1 MVCFMIFCCTAAW
14 TLAAIPASSAPQYA
28 QYYPPPSYYGRP
40 PCQAVTPGPF
50 RGADRGAA
58 GGALIGAI
66 GGNAGRGAAVG
77 AGVGAVGGAVPRGT
91 ARSSGYVT
99 DAGPRVDLLRNAKG
113 REMNARFV
121 PVLLALWLGSSAPQ
135 TQQPALA
142 AVSPA
147 PATSPAPSPS
157 TPAPEAQIAPGLWEV
172 EHTRCSNLL
181 GAADD
186 DKAAAAMFY
195 YGYLAAKAGIHVID
209 VRKIDENVGKVM
221 KQYAATPNITVPQAF
236 REALQPRRSSG

>member
-1 MVCFMIFCCTAAW
+1 MFHDILLHSSLDSCCNSCLLGSSICAVLSATELLRAAAVPSSDAW
-14 TLAAIPASSAPQYA
+14 AIPR
-28 QYYPPPSYYGRP
+28 GRP
-40 PCQAVTPGPF
+40 GG
-50 RGADRGAA
+50 RRWSADRSDRGKRRARW
-58 GGALIGAI
+58 AI
-66 GGNAGRGAAVG
+66 G
-77 AGVGAVGGAVPRGT
+77 AGVGAVGGAVRRGT

-135 TQQPALA
+135 TQQPAQA

-157 TPAPEAQIAPGLWEV
+157 PPAPAEAQIAPGLWEV
-172 EHTRCSNLL
+172 EHARCSNLL

-209 VRKIDENVGKVM
+209 VRKIDENVGKLM